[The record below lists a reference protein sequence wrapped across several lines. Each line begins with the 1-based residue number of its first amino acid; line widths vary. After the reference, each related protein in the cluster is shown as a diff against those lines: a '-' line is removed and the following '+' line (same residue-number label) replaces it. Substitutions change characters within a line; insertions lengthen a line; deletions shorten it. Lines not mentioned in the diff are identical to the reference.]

1 MYLILLYVVSIS
13 IKSFFWQIVVV
24 FRENFV
30 LLQQLI

>member
-1 MYLILLYVVSIS
+1 MYLIYLYVVSIS